1 MKPEFR
7 MHSSRQR
14 AGDVIVYCSNSGCTA
29 SVLVYQQLLG
39 VTTTSRNSTGKRCD
53 GFPHRLNLNWLAVL
67 EFLAS

>member
-1 MKPEFR
+1 

-39 VTTTSRNSTGKRCD
+39 VTTTSRNSTG
-53 GFPHRLNLNWLAVL
+53 NAAM
-67 EFLAS
+67 ASRTAST